1 MTRAIGEWPLTDW
14 RPFAS
19 LFVCL
24 FFYFKQ
30 KMKEKLGNR
39 GFGLSTDEF
48 LKSVKQF
55 LVKKVRTIPSNSR
68 SRPPQHTSLL
78 FWFIFTMLS
87 PDRLIFLESMASHFF
102 ASAREAYKS
111 LACRNLSKFMY
122 NYVVIVMAGYW
133 ASWLLDTRQHRSSAK
148 ILISRWKRRQTV
160 FLHIKD

>member
-1 MTRAIGEWPLTDW
+1 MSHALSYSQDSVENRDKGYRRVAFDRLTAL
-14 RPFAS
+14 RQFVC

-48 LKSVKQF
+48 LKSVKKF

-68 SRPPQHTSLL
+68 SRPPQHTSQ
-78 FWFIFTMLS
+78 
-87 PDRLIFLESMASHFF
+87 SMASHFF

-133 ASWLLDTRQHRSSAK
+133 ASWPLDTRQHRSSAK

>member
-1 MTRAIGEWPLTDW
+1 MTFDRLTAL
-14 RPFAS
+14 RQ
-19 LFVCL
+19 FVCL

-48 LKSVKQF
+48 LKSVKKF

-111 LACRNLSKFMY
+111 LTCRNLSKFMY
-122 NYVVIVMAGYW
+122 VVAGYW